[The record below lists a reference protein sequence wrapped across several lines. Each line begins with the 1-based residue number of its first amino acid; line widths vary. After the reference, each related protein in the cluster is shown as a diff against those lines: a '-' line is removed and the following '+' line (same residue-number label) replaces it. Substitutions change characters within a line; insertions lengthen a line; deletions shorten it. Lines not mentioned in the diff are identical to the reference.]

1 MIVTATLFDLFEMSP
16 ERILGNLLKIDVDGG
31 VNAIAFVD
39 CAVPAH
45 CCDDLLTDVIDCVGL
60 PLRVLPAAD
69 HDLFRARSRASFPAD
84 ESQIAHPIE
93 REIARL
99 A

>member
-1 MIVTATLFDLFEMSP
+1 MIVIATLLDLFEMSP
-16 ERILGNLLKIDVDGG
+16 ERILGNLLKIDVDGR
-31 VNAIAFVD
+31 VNAIAFVYR
-39 CAVPAH
+39 AVPSH
-45 CCDDLLTDVIDCVGL
+45 RRNHLLTDVIDCVGL

-69 HDLFRARSRASFPAD
+69 HDLFCARSRASFPAD

-93 REIARL
+93 RVITRL